1 MGTIEE
7 VGDGRVGWKSGTC
20 YENIITA
27 AQGAILFGTQTL
39 VPIRFLNSNSNSST
53 LTWSRSSVNHI
64 LRESETRASVPGP
77 PQSHQSDRLCWG
89 SRNPWL
95 GSSDPLLEVWTLWT
109 RTSYV
114 QSKKIKTS
122 VKNDCWS
129 QRTDNPL
136 ILYLATQKFP
146 SKRYWKLLISYGESK
161 ILLLYCKWCSW
172 KHDELTLVVWQWFP
186 SFRNA
191 PNKV

>member
-1 MGTIEE
+1 MQYI
-7 VGDGRVGWKSGTC
+7 
-20 YENIITA
+20 
-27 AQGAILFGTQTL
+27 L
-39 VPIRFLNSNSNSST
+39 VPKNLYQYVASMPIVTVSS

-77 PQSHQSDRLCWG
+77 PQFHQSDRLCWG

-114 QSKKIKTS
+114 QSKKIKTN

-129 QRTDNPL
+129 QRT
-136 ILYLATQKFP
+136 
-146 SKRYWKLLISYGESK
+146 ISRSFSTLRDRDSLGKDIRLNYSYRMAGAKS
-161 ILLLYCKWCSW
+161 YCFYCQLCSW
-172 KHDELTLVVWQWFP
+172 KHD
-186 SFRNA
+186 
-191 PNKV
+191 